1 MNKTR
6 IVAIVGPTAVGKSQ
20 LALEL
25 AARINAEI
33 ISADSMQVYRY
44 LDIGTAKPTP
54 DEQKKVKH
62 HLIDIL
68 YPDEEFS
75 AALFRQEAGEAI
87 SNVDGQGKVA
97 IVAGGTGL
105 YIKALTGG
113 LFKGPGAD
121 QELRR
126 VLKKKAVLAGNDC
139 LYRELSELDPVT
151 AARLHPNDSSRIIR
165 AIEVCRLT
173 KKPLSEYHE
182 KHGFKDSPFDTF
194 KIGLYIDRQ
203 DIYSRIEKRVDRMI
217 AIGLVDEVKC
227 LLDMGYTRDLNSMQ
241 GLGYKQITGYL
252 LGEFSLD
259 EAISQVKQ
267 GTKRYAK
274 RQMTWFR
281 ADPEINWY
289 GYPYDYS
296 RIIQKTKEFLEA

>member
-1 MNKTR
+1 MNKPR
-6 IVAIVGPTAVGKSQ
+6 IIIIVGPTAVGKSQ

-44 LDIGTAKPTP
+44 MDIGTAKPTS
-54 DEQKKVKH
+54 DEQEKVKH

-75 AALFRQEAGEAI
+75 AALFKQEAREVT
-87 SNVDGQGKVA
+87 SNVDRQGKVA
-97 IVAGGTGL
+97 IIAGGTGL
-105 YIKALTGG
+105 YIKALTRG
-113 LFKGPGAD
+113 LFKGPGTD
-121 QELRR
+121 PELRR
-126 VLKKKAVLAGNDC
+126 TLIKKAVLAGNDY
-139 LYRELSELDPVT
+139 LYKELSELDPVT
-151 AARLHPNDSSRIIR
+151 AARLHPNDSFRIIR

-173 KKPLSEYHE
+173 QKPLSEYHE
-182 KHGFKDSPFDTF
+182 KHSFKDSPFDTF
-194 KIGLYIDRQ
+194 KIGLYIDRKYL
-203 DIYSRIEKRVDRMI
+203 YSRIEKRVDRMI

-227 LLDMGYTRDLNSMQ
+227 LLDMGYARDLNSMQ
-241 GLGYKQITGYL
+241 GLGYKQVTGYL
-252 LGEFSLD
+252 MGEFSLD
-259 EAISQVKQ
+259 DAILQVKQ

-289 GYPYDYS
+289 AYPYDYP
-296 RIIQKTKEFLEA
+296 RIIQKTKGFLEA

>member
-6 IVAIVGPTAVGKSQ
+6 IVAIVGPTAAGKSQ

-25 AARINAEI
+25 AARINGEI

-44 LDIGTAKPTP
+44 MDIGTAKPTP

-75 AALFRQEAGEAI
+75 AALFKQEAREAI
-87 SNVDGQGKVA
+87 SNVDRQGKVA

-105 YIKALTGG
+105 YIKALTRG

-126 VLKKKAVLAGNDC
+126 VLRKKAAITGSEALHK
-139 LYRELSELDPVT
+139 ELSELDPVT
-151 AARLHPNDSSRIIR
+151 AAKLHPNDSFRIIR
-165 AIEVCRLT
+165 AIEVCQLAQ
-173 KKPLSEYHE
+173 KPLSEYHE
-182 KHGFKDSPFDTF
+182 NHGFKDSPFDTF
-194 KIGLYIDRQ
+194 KIGLCIDRQ

-217 AIGLVDEVKC
+217 ATGLVDEVKR

-241 GLGYKQITGYL
+241 GLGYKQIAGYL

-259 EAISQVKQ
+259 EAILQVKQ

-289 GYPYDYS
+289 GYPYDYQG
-296 RIIQKTKEFLEA
+296 IIQKTKGFLDA

>member
-1 MNKTR
+1 MDKTR

-33 ISADSMQVYRY
+33 ISSDSMQVYRY

-75 AALFRQEAGEAI
+75 AALFKQGAREAI
-87 SNVDGQGKVA
+87 SNIDGQGKVA

-105 YIKALTGG
+105 YVKALTRG

-121 QELRR
+121 QELRQ
-126 VLKKKAVLAGNDC
+126 VLRKKAVIAGTES

-182 KHGFKDSPFDTF
+182 KHSFKDSPFDTF

-203 DIYSRIEKRVDRMI
+203 DIYSRIEKRVDRMV
-217 AIGLVDEVKC
+217 AIGLVAEVKC

-241 GLGYKQITGYL
+241 GLGYKQIAGYL

-259 EAISQVKQ
+259 EATLQVKQ
-267 GTKRYAK
+267 GTKKYAK

-289 GYPYDYS
+289 EYPYDYQG
-296 RIIQKTKEFLEA
+296 IIQKTKGFLEA

>member
-25 AARINAEI
+25 ATRINAEI

-44 LDIGTAKPTP
+44 MDIGTAKPTP

-68 YPDEEFS
+68 YPDEGFS
-75 AALFRQEAGEAI
+75 AALFKQEAREAI
-87 SNVDGQGKVA
+87 SNVDRQGKVA

-105 YIKALTGG
+105 YIKALTRG

-126 VLKKKAVLAGNDC
+126 VLRKKAVITGNDY
-139 LYRELSELDPVT
+139 LYKELSELDPVT
-151 AARLHPNDSSRIIR
+151 AARLHPNDSFRIIR

-182 KHGFKDSPFDTF
+182 KHGFKDSPFDIF

-241 GLGYKQITGYL
+241 GLGYKQINGYL
-252 LGEFSLD
+252 SGEFSLD
-259 EAISQVKQ
+259 EAILQVKQ
-267 GTKRYAK
+267 DTKRYAK

-289 GYPYDYS
+289 EYPYDYQG
-296 RIIQKTKEFLEA
+296 IIQKTKGFLDA